1 MLALDQTEP
10 YGLIVGTGL
19 TKRQVAKREQI
30 AAAARTL
37 FLEQG
42 YAGTSMDAVATEAG
56 VSKQTLY
63 VYFPAKLDLL
73 RAILDEEMTAIADGE
88 PVLAPLHTVDD
99 LRAQLLRFAERL
111 SSALLHPDAVSL
123 IRLTLGE
130 AFRIPELRETI
141 RNALPVRALH
151 RLATLIAAA
160 DAQGLITAPD
170 PDLTARM
177 LLGPLMTYVAIDGFL
192 TAGDVVP
199 PSPEKLRRVVDNV
212 LLTVAVTP

>member
-1 MLALDQTEP
+1 
-10 YGLIVGTGL
+10 LIVGTGL
-19 TKRQVAKREQI
+19 TTRQVAKREQI
-30 AAAARTL
+30 ASAARRL

-73 RAILDEEMTAIADGE
+73 RSIFDEEMTAIASGE
-88 PVLAPLHTVDD
+88 PALPQLHTVDD
-99 LRAQLLRFAERL
+99 LRNLLLGFAARL
-111 SSALLHPDAVSL
+111 TNNLLHPDAVSL
-123 IRLTLGE
+123 VRLTLGE

-151 RLATLIAAA
+151 RFGSLIAAA
-160 DAQGLITAPD
+160 DAQGLISAPD

-177 LLGPLMTYVAIDGFL
+177 LLGPIMTYVAIDGFL

-199 PSPEKLRRVVDNV
+199 PSPEQLERIVDHV
-212 LLTVAVTP
+212 LAMVAVTP